1 MTGASR
7 TVTRPEKD
15 CFVHA
20 FLSGFHFHLPFFWN
34 DCGMV
39 MSCVMKMAKKTW
51 VLFSFLGGCKA
62 LSFIFKIAKVVAK
75 KIQLLR
81 SFYHVFRNPPM
92 FSLDLQDELLCQEV
106 IVVQPYM
113 YEPSTRERCNVWSRI
128 ADRLNSIG
136 TQRFLCQ
143 SKVSTKTI
151 KFNFYAIQNKDLSW
165 SQSHRHRGKRTNTN
179 QKFIERTW

>member
-1 MTGASR
+1 M
-7 TVTRPEKD
+7 
-15 CFVHA
+15 
-20 FLSGFHFHLPFFWN
+20 
-34 DCGMV
+34 
-39 MSCVMKMAKKTW
+39 
-51 VLFSFLGGCKA
+51 GGCKA

-151 KFNFYAIQNKDLSW
+151 KFNFYAIQNKDLS
-165 SQSHRHRGKRTNTN
+165 
-179 QKFIERTW
+179 